1 MLESLPSPD
10 ILQTWILPAMLGL
23 GLAAASGLRIFIPL
37 LMAALAARFQLFG
50 IELNESMAW
59 MTSNT
64 AIAALGLATVLEI
77 VADKIPLLD
86 NALHAVGIV
95 ARPIA
100 GAVAAGSV
108 FAGLDPTAAAVA
120 GIIVGAPTALA
131 FGAAQGGTR
140 AASTATT
147 GGMANPFLSLME
159 DVLSVGTVLLAFL
172 MPMLIPVALLLMF
185 WGVWKLYHR
194 WQRDR
199 GSNSNRI
206 EPVGG

>member
-1 MLESLPSPD
+1 MQDYIPTLD
-10 ILQTWILPAMLGL
+10 VMQTWVLPAMLGL
-23 GLAAASGLRIFIPL
+23 GLAAASGLRIFVPL
-37 LMAALAARFQLFG
+37 LMAALAAKFHLFG

-64 AIAALGLATVLEI
+64 AIAALGLATAIEI
-77 VADKIPLLD
+77 VADKIPFLD
-86 NALHAVGIV
+86 NTLHAVGII

-100 GAVAAGSV
+100 GAVAAGSM

-147 GGMANPFLSLME
+147 GGIANPFLSFIE

-172 MPMLIPVALLLMF
+172 MPVLIPVVLLLVF
-185 WGVWKLYHR
+185 WGVWKLFHN
-194 WQRDR
+194 WKR
-199 GSNSNRI
+199 GQATQSNRI
-206 EPVGG
+206 EPAR

>member
-1 MLESLPSPD
+1 MLETLPAPD
-10 ILQTWILPAMLGL
+10 VIQTWVLPALLGL
-23 GLAAASGLRIFIPL
+23 GLAAASGLRIFVPL
-37 LMAALAARFQLFG
+37 LMAALAAKFHLFG

-64 AIAALGLATVLEI
+64 AIAALGLATAIEI
-77 VADKIPLLD
+77 IADKIPFLD
-86 NALHAVGIV
+86 NALHAVGII

-147 GGMANPFLSLME
+147 GGLANPFLSFLE
-159 DVLSVGTVLLAFL
+159 DVLSVGTVLIAFIL
-172 MPMLIPVALLLMF
+172 PVLIPVVLLLLF
-185 WGVWKLYHR
+185 WGVWKLFHSWKR
-194 WQRDR
+194 NQGAD
-199 GSNSNRI
+199 SNRI
-206 EPVGG
+206 EPAPR

>member
-64 AIAALGLATVLEI
+64 AIAALGLATVLEV

-100 GAVAAGSV
+100 GAVAAVSV
-108 FAGLDPTAAAVA
+108 FAVLDPTAAAVA

-172 MPMLIPVALLLMF
+172 MPMLIPVALLLIF

-194 WQRDR
+194 WQRGR
-199 GSNSNRI
+199 GPNSNRI
-206 EPVGG
+206 EPAGG

>member
-1 MLESLPSPD
+1 MPD
-10 ILQTWILPAMLGL
+10 YIPTLDVMQTWILPAMLGL

-37 LMAALAARFQLFG
+37 LMAALAAKFNLFG

-77 VADKIPLLD
+77 VADKIPFLD

-147 GGMANPFLSLME
+147 GGMANPFLSLVE
-159 DVLSVGTVLLAFL
+159 DILSVGTVLLAFI
-172 MPMLIPVALLLMF
+172 MPVLIPVALLFIF

-194 WQRDR
+194 WQRSQ
-199 GSNSNRI
+199 GENSNRI
-206 EPVGG
+206 SPAGS

>member
-1 MLESLPSPD
+1 MLETLPAPD
-10 ILQTWILPAMLGL
+10 VIQTWVLPALLGL
-23 GLAAASGLRIFIPL
+23 GLAAASGLRIFVPL
-37 LMAALAARFQLFG
+37 LMAALAAKFHLFG

-64 AIAALGLATVLEI
+64 AIAALGLATAIEI
-77 VADKIPLLD
+77 IADKIPFLD
-86 NALHAVGIV
+86 NALHAVGII

-100 GAVAAGSV
+100 GAVAAGSM

-147 GGMANPFLSLME
+147 GGLANPFLSFLE
-159 DVLSVGTVLLAFL
+159 DVLSVGTVLIAFIL
-172 MPMLIPVALLLMF
+172 PVLIPVVLLLLF
-185 WGVWKLYHR
+185 WGVWKLFHSWKR
-194 WQRDR
+194 NQ
-199 GSNSNRI
+199 GAESNRI
-206 EPVGG
+206 EPAR

>member
-64 AIAALGLATVLEI
+64 AIAALGLATVLEV

-147 GGMANPFLSLME
+147 GGLANPFLSLMD

-172 MPMLIPVALLLMF
+172 MPMLIPVALLLVF

-199 GSNSNRI
+199 GPNSNRI
-206 EPVGG
+206 EPAPR

>member
-1 MLESLPSPD
+1 MQDYIPTLD
-10 ILQTWILPAMLGL
+10 VIQTWVLPALLGL

-37 LMAALAARFQLFG
+37 LMAALAAKFNLFG

-64 AIAALGLATVLEI
+64 AIAALGLATIIEVI
-77 VADKIPLLD
+77 ADKIPFLD
-86 NALHAVGIV
+86 NALHAVGII

-100 GAVAAGSV
+100 GAVAAGSM

-140 AASTATT
+140 AASSATT
-147 GGMANPFLSLME
+147 GGLANPFLSFLE
-159 DVLSVGTVLLAFL
+159 DVLSVGTVLIAFIL
-172 MPMLIPVALLLMF
+172 PVLIPVVLLLVF

-194 WQRDR
+194 WQRGRSSD
-199 GSNSNRI
+199 SNRI
-206 EPVGG
+206 EPAPR